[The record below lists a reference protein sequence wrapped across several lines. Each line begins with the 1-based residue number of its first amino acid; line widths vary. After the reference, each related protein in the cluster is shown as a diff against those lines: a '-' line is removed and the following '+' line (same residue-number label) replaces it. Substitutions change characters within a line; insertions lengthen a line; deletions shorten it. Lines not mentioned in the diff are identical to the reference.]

1 MSVSRI
7 FSMKLA
13 FWARRAHR
21 WIALIVGVQALLW
34 TLSGLYM
41 TAISID
47 LIHGD
52 HLAHVA
58 AEPLR
63 EPAVQVDA
71 GTLSERY
78 PHSTGFKL
86 KQLMGQ
92 AVYELRQGGKTV
104 LVDAS
109 TGAELPALGEQ
120 QVRQLA
126 SSLYRGDGAIQS
138 VHLLE
143 KVPSEVAKRPVPM
156 WQANFSDRGHTT
168 LYLSATTGELLAR
181 RHDFWR
187 LYDFLWM
194 FHIMDYETRSNVNNG
209 LMRVA
214 ASIGLLFA
222 LSGIWLL
229 VHSFRKRKAT
239 T

>member
-1 MSVSRI
+1 
-7 FSMKLA
+7 MKLA

-21 WIALIVGVQALLW
+21 WIALVVGVQALLW
-34 TLSGLYM
+34 TLTGLYM
-41 TAISID
+41 TAIPIE

-58 AEPLR
+58 AEPLS
-63 EPAVQVDA
+63 ETAVQVDSGA
-71 GTLSERY
+71 LSERY
-78 PHSTGFKL
+78 PGLTGFKL

-92 AVYELRQGGKTV
+92 TVYELHQGGKTI
-104 LVDAS
+104 LVDSS
-109 TGAELPALGEQ
+109 TGAELPPLGEHQ
-120 QVRQLA
+120 AQRVA
-126 SSLYRGDGAIQS
+126 SSLYRGDGSIQS
-138 VHLLE
+138 MHLLKE
-143 KVPSEVAKRPVPM
+143 APSEVAKRPVPL

-181 RHDFWR
+181 RHSFWR
-187 LYDFLWM
+187 VYDFLWM
-194 FHIMDYETRSNVNNG
+194 FHIMDYETRSNVNNS

-229 VHSFRKRKAT
+229 VYSFRKRKAAI
-239 T
+239 

>member
-1 MSVSRI
+1 
-7 FSMKLA
+7 MKLA

-21 WIALIVGVQALLW
+21 WIALVVGVQALLW
-34 TLSGLYM
+34 MLSGLYM

-58 AEPLR
+58 AEPLP
-63 EPAVQVDA
+63 EAVVQVDSSA
-71 GTLSERY
+71 LSERY
-78 PHSTGFKL
+78 PGLTGFKL

-92 AVYELRQGGKTV
+92 TVYELHQGGKTT
-104 LVDAS
+104 LVDS
-109 TGAELPALGEQ
+109 TTGVELPPLGEHQ
-120 QVRQLA
+120 ARQLA
-126 SSLYRGDGAIQS
+126 SSLYRGDGTIQS
-138 VHLLE
+138 MHLLKE
-143 KVPSEVAKRPVPM
+143 APSEVANRPVPL

-181 RHDFWR
+181 RHSFWR

-194 FHIMDYETRSNVNNG
+194 FHIMDYETRSDVNNS

-214 ASIGLLFA
+214 ASVGLLFS
-222 LSGIWLL
+222 LSGVWLL
-229 VHSFRKRKAT
+229 IYSFRKRRAKT
-239 T
+239 